1 MKSIFVIIFCILLSS
16 CVNNSVYRV
25 DSPSDLKKIKSILV
39 KKLPADKRGIDRL
52 IVNKL
57 ISMGFQATTEESDQL
72 QNIDAI
78 ITYRDKWRWD
88 MSMYM
93 LSLSL
98 KVREPDTEFPIASG
112 NSLHTSLT
120 RKTPN
125 EMVGEVLTKIF
136 YSVGAP

>member
-1 MKSIFVIIFCILLSS
+1 MKSIFFIAFCVLLSG
-16 CVNNSVYRV
+16 CVNNAIHRV
-25 DSPSDLKKIKSILV
+25 DSPSKLKAIKSILV
-39 KKLPADKRGIDRL
+39 KKFPADKRGINRL
-52 IVNKL
+52 IVKKL
-57 ISMGFQATTEESDQL
+57 ISMGFQATTEESVKL

-120 RKTPN
+120 RKTPS
-125 EMVGEVLTKIF
+125 EMVDEVLTNIF
-136 YSVGAP
+136 YSQ